1 MKVEIVTII
10 SNNYGNRL
18 QNYALQEVLKKI
30 GFEVTTNAVV
40 RHPILHRIKKGFM
53 AKRIKTIDDIFAVF
67 DKNINWRFV
76 NKGKSLEC
84 SKIRYFIAGSDQ
96 IWNPEFKYNSDR
108 EFLAFT
114 TDEKKIAYAA
124 SIGLDKLPQNVIDK
138 YRRYISAFKTVSVR
152 EKSAADIIEGLG
164 CARPKVVLDPTM
176 LLSEEQWILVINQS
190 KLRIKKRYVVAYF
203 LGIRTAEFDSYI
215 IQKAEEMNAE
225 LIDIMNLS
233 SDVKNRIGPAE
244 FVSLLYHGEA
254 VFTDS
259 FHGTVFSILFHKPF
273 VVFERPYE
281 EGYGKMSSRLDTLL
295 ETFTLNEH
303 RVNCKEQ
310 LRTVELE
317 YDFSKVDEII
327 KERRKDSIEFLEK
340 VLNN

>member
-1 MKVEIVTII
+1 
-10 SNNYGNRL
+10 
-18 QNYALQEVLKKI
+18 
-30 GFEVTTNAVV
+30 
-40 RHPILHRIKKGFM
+40 
-53 AKRIKTIDDIFAVF
+53 
-67 DKNINWRFV
+67 
-76 NKGKSLEC
+76 
-84 SKIRYFIAGSDQ
+84 
-96 IWNPEFKYNSDR
+96 
-108 EFLAFT
+108 
-114 TDEKKIAYAA
+114 
-124 SIGLDKLPQNVIDK
+124 
-138 YRRYISAFKTVSVR
+138 
-152 EKSAADIIEGLG
+152 
-164 CARPKVVLDPTM
+164 
-176 LLSEEQWILVINQS
+176 
-190 KLRIKKRYVVAYF
+190 
-203 LGIRTAEFDSYI
+203 
-215 IQKAEEMNAE
+215 MNAE